1 MTNRLTMDSKQSSQA
16 THPVQVVV
24 RLIDGGS
31 VLAGSYDDAA
41 GASRGAEELLDKF
54 ARTDNG
60 WPFIGGRYVRPE
72 AVVSIDV
79 VEEEHRR
86 WGGSAERAKIMD
98 VRNSAA

>member
-1 MTNRLTMDSKQSSQA
+1 MTNRWTMDSTETPHA

-31 VLAGSYDDAA
+31 VLVGTYDGAA
-41 GASRGAEELLDKF
+41 EASRGAEELLEQFAQTDK
-54 ARTDNG
+54 T
-60 WPFIGGRYVRPE
+60 WPLIGGRYLRPE

-86 WGGSAERAKIMD
+86 WGGSAERAK
-98 VRNSAA
+98 VAEGRNAAG